1 MGELS
6 QPPMAW
12 RLSGNQVK
20 LWRTEA
26 NVSREE
32 LAEEAGYGPETIK
45 SMEQG
50 RRRPTRHLLEIADEM
65 CGAKGKLVA
74 AHPYLEPDRALVRT
88 DEYMAIEA
96 EAIAFD
102 WYEVLLI
109 PGLLQTE
116 EYARVLMSS
125 HCPPVDDNTVEARV
139 VARLERRELLK
150 KTTTLFSFVIHEAAL
165 RGMVGGPEVMRGQL
179 HHLVGV
185 GELRNVSIQVLGI
198 GQGAVPG
205 IDGPF
210 ILLET
215 SDHRHYCYGE
225 AQVGSMLHADPERA
239 SALRKRHPMI
249 RMRALD
255 EVDSARFIRRV
266 AEEL

>member
-50 RRRPTRHLLEIADEM
+50 RRRPTQHLLEIADEM
-65 CGAKGKLVA
+65 CGAKGKLA
-74 AHPYLEPDRALVRT
+74 AVHPYLEPDRFVSRVR
-88 DEYMAIEA
+88 EYMSIEA
-96 EAIAFD
+96 EAIAQH
-102 WYEVLLI
+102 WYDVLLI

-116 EYARVLMSS
+116 EYARVLMAS
-125 HCPPVDDNTVEARV
+125 HCPPVDDDTVEARV
-139 VARLERRELLK
+139 LGRVQRGELLRK
-150 KTTTLFSFVIHEAAL
+150 PTTLFSFVIHEVAL
-165 RGMVGGPEVMRGQL
+165 RGLVGGPKVMKGQL
-179 HHLVGV
+179 NRLLEL
-185 GELRNVSIQVLGI
+185 GELRNVSIQVLPL
-198 GQGAVPG
+198 GQGAGPAVGGSFSVLEVP
-205 IDGPF
+205 
-210 ILLET
+210 
-215 SDHRHYCYGE
+215 DHRCYGYQE
-225 AQVGSMLHADPERA
+225 AQGMSMLYTDLEKVGE
-239 SALRKRHPMI
+239 LVKRHSMI

-255 EVDSARFIRRV
+255 AEGSAQLVRRV